1 MLGLKQIGNTEDAST
16 EIWAAD
22 GLAEIG
28 SLSRG
33 RTSAKLVAPPMG
45 RMFDLAEGL

>member
-1 MLGLKQIGNTEDAST
+1 MLGLKQIGNTEEAST

-22 GLAEIG
+22 GLGEMR
-28 SLSRG
+28 SL
-33 RTSAKLVAPPMG
+33 TSAKLVAPPMG